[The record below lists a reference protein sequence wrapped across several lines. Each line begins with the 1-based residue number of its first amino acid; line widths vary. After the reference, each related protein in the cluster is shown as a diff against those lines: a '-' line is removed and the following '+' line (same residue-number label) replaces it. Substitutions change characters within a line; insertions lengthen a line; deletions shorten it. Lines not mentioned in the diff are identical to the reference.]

1 MNNPL
6 ANAAEQPAGLV
17 DKAAMSAEQALHSMQ
32 RVGEQAHTLAQRG
45 LDEVRQQS
53 HRLEDQAHRLSDS
66 AATYV
71 RQDPLKAVLI
81 AAAAGAGLM
90 ALLSLLRRP
99 GA

>member
-1 MNNPL
+1 VNNPI
-6 ANAAEQPAGLV
+6 ANNPEQPAALV
-17 DKAAMSAEQALHSMQ
+17 DKAADSAEQALNSMQ
-32 RVGEQAHTLAQRG
+32 RVGQQAQLLAQRG

-53 HRLEDQAHRLSDS
+53 HRLEDHAHRLSDS
-66 AATYV
+66 AANYV

-90 ALLSLLRRP
+90 ALLGLLRRP